1 MVRKS
6 NQFIGPRCPVRAEL
20 DLDVHE
26 ATAPPSGLKTHPQNC
41 QVTLNSFKELLKLNV
56 LDLWSDFDVMLIDI
70 IS

>member
-41 QVTLNSFKELLKLNV
+41 QITLNSFKELLKLNV